1 MHPSPLQLSH
11 FGKAHAPNIS
21 PVTRIAS
28 RMGVAIMQSLYEE
41 HKLEPGNKAIEI
53 GLFMIR
59 RQRRIYIILQ
69 TSPTLKS
76 ISFTIPFFDNFI
88 FHRWPLPRPTS
99 EKTCLAAISYS
110 EMSDSL

>member
-1 MHPSPLQLSH
+1 MHPSTLQESQ

-28 RMGVAIMQSLYEE
+28 CMGVAIMRSLYEE
-41 HKLEPGNKAIEI
+41 HQLEPGNKAIEI

-59 RQRRIYIILQ
+59 RQRRIHIILQ

-76 ISFTIPFFDNFI
+76 ISFNVPVFRQIYLSLVAT
-88 FHRWPLPRPTS
+88 
-99 EKTCLAAISYS
+99 AAANQ
-110 EMSDSL
+110 